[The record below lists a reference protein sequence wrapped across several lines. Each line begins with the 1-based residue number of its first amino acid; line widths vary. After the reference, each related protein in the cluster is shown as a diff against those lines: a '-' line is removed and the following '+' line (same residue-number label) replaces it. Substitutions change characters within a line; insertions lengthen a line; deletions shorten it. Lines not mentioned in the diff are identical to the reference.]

1 MSKQQTAVEWLFEE
15 LNRIRIEDESAKGT
29 IFTKSNIGALNFFL
43 QQDEALK
50 QAKEMEKKQRIADY
64 NVGYQDAQCNHINDA
79 ENYANEQKYLN
90 NKEV

>member
-1 MSKQQTAVEWLFEE
+1 MDKKQQTAVEWFMEKIGEKQPNGMYLIDTLEDVQNLFE
-15 LNRIRIEDESAKGT
+15 
-29 IFTKSNIGALNFFL
+29 
-43 QQDEALK
+43 
-50 QAKEMEKKQRIADY
+50 QAKAMEKEQRIADY